1 MDQLKT
7 VDEFYLYGSTSKIDT
22 ITSED
27 LSIFDENSDYDFA
40 VQDSAATEGE
50 LFGNGWVKKDDL
62 DYQDDM
68 TVSVYER
75 VLDGHKVQVSLRND
89 LKTFKEVWNSVPYEF
104 YWRFINKRAP
114 MFIGKEGVKLYLN
127 QLNSVAKGYY
137 KIKSSVAPTK
147 VYKRAIEDLVWVN
160 NLGEVRPAP
169 AVNQRDLVQQVWVQV

>member
-7 VDEFYLYGSTSKIDT
+7 VDEFYLYGSTSKIDA

-40 VQDSAATEGE
+40 VQDRGATAKE
-50 LFGNGWVKKDDL
+50 LFENGWVKKEDL

-89 LKTFKEVWNSVPYEF
+89 LTTFKEVWNSVPYEF
-104 YWRFINKRAP
+104 YWRFLNKRAP
-114 MFIGKEGVKLYLN
+114 TFIGNEGVKLYLN

-137 KIKSSVAPTK
+137 KIKPTLASTK
-147 VYKRAIEDLVWVN
+147 IYKRAFEDLVWVN
-160 NLGEVRPAP
+160 NIAEVRPA
-169 AVNQRDLVQQVWVQV
+169 RDLVQDVQVQV